1 MNKELNRA
9 VIELINDIQKQMGKD
24 NPVAQYVRS
33 AVLAKLTKDKMKEF
47 IG

>member
-1 MNKELNRA
+1 MNEKLNRE

-24 NPVAQYVRS
+24 NPVVQYVRS
-33 AVLAKLTKDKMKEF
+33 AVFAKLTKDKMKEF

>member
-1 MNKELNRA
+1 MTPELYVA
-9 VIELINDIQKQMGKD
+9 IVGLINDIQKQMGKD

-33 AVLAKLTKDKMKEF
+33 AVLAKLTRDKMKEF